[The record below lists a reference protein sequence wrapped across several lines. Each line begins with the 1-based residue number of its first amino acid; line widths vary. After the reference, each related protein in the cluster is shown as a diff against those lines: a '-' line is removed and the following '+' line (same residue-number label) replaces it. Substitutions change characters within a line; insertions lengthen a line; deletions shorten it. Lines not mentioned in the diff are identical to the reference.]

1 MRIINVSEVKE
12 MTQIPVIN
20 LVATGQNITRLRKQ
34 AGLSVANLQQ
44 IFGFTT
50 PQAIYKWQRGT
61 ALPTVDNLVILAA
74 VFNTNINNILV
85 IS

>member
-1 MRIINVSEVKE
+1 
-12 MTQIPVIN
+12 MTQIPVIDM
-20 LVATGQNITRLRKQ
+20 VATGQNITRLRKQ